1 MTIGIDQHQKR
12 VSPLPGATAFCQIC
26 QEPVIA
32 KCGEIYTWH
41 WAHKTDRDCDPWKE
55 HETEWHR
62 KWKSRFPFEWQEV
75 AMSDEYG
82 ERHAADV
89 KTDQGLVIEFQ
100 NSSISPSTI
109 RIRKEFY
116 GNMIWVINAE
126 SFKDNFR
133 LGSVVKR
140 KVRELEAEE
149 QDPYVPIE
157 EEFKEKLEELSKQIE
172 EKEKLIK
179 PLFENIKSR
188 REKVDYFNSILS
200 DVPAFSDKILRSWI
214 NGAYVEYGFNIIISG
229 VESIHGCKIKNLK
242 PSWKALQET
251 LGKLE
256 RNLAGL
262 KKLEVKEI
270 NGVSLQIVPYEY
282 ITKDNY
288 RSATLITRD
297 SVNTLFLQ
305 TKILKTDFEYHQ
317 LTYNFDQFVFAMDL
331 TPKIRELELKI
342 ECTKTEMKGLEDF
355 IPSIKDEIQNS
366 FEARIRE
373 AIFEHEKHIEAD
385 DEKWNEHLIFKSDLQ
400 IKKGMLEMKMADDV
414 ERSKK
419 EIVREIRAKKFD
431 VMRKMKG
438 RYFFNWKHERRSWQA
453 ASEPIFF
460 DIGEEYLFKKVSDN
474 MVIKIANQ

>member
-1 MTIGIDQHQKR
+1 
-12 VSPLPGATAFCQIC
+12 
-26 QEPVIA
+26 
-32 KCGEIYTWH
+32 
-41 WAHKTDRDCDPWKE
+41 
-55 HETEWHR
+55 
-62 KWKSRFPFEWQEV
+62 
-75 AMSDEYG
+75 MSDEYG

-109 RIRKEFY
+109 RIREEYY

-200 DVPAFSDKILRSWI
+200 DVPAFSHKILRSWI
-214 NGAYVEYGFNIIISG
+214 NGAYVEYGLNIIISG
-229 VESIHGCKIKNLK
+229 VENIHGCKIKNLK

-256 RNLAGL
+256 RNFAGL

-288 RSATLITRD
+288 RSATLISRD

-331 TPKIRELELKI
+331 MPKIRELELKI

-366 FEARIRE
+366 FEAKIRD
-373 AIFEHEKHIEAD
+373 AIAEHEKHIESD

-419 EIVREIRAKKFD
+419 EIVQEIRSKKFD

-474 MVIKIANQ
+474 MVIKIAINDFMKTYGPSKS